1 MADNRYELDLRN
13 FDIRKAGHDISR
25 AVWKAVRFILTVV
38 SLTVVGY
45 VLFAL
50 FYSTD
55 EEKRLKEENSRYE
68 ALYHGLPAKLDK
80 IGEDL
85 ERLSRKDD
93 IIYKDIFHSD
103 PPSADPMSSLSIFF
117 GSDSIPD
124 AKLVFY
130 TAEKAE
136 RLAAEAAGVDSL
148 FRKIASALSSP
159 GLEMPPMAL
168 PLDSIS
174 YTQTGAGTGTKIN
187 PFYTTEA
194 SHQGVDFIVAQ
205 GTPVK
210 AAADGV
216 VSSVQH
222 SRKGDGNTVT
232 IKHKGGY
239 RTRYAHLQE
248 ISVSQGQSVRK
259 GRVIATAGMSGNSY
273 APHLHYEVWRDSTL
287 LDPLNYIFA
296 SVSPEEYS
304 NMVYMARHTRQT
316 MD

>member
-124 AKLVFY
+124 P
-130 TAEKAE
+130 
-136 RLAAEAAGVDSL
+136 AGQHQLHPDRSGHGHQDQPL
-148 FRKIASALSSP
+148 LHHRGQPP
-159 GLEMPPMAL
+159 G
-168 PLDSIS
+168 
-174 YTQTGAGTGTKIN
+174 
-187 PFYTTEA
+187 
-194 SHQGVDFIVAQ
+194 
-205 GTPVK
+205 
-210 AAADGV
+210 
-216 VSSVQH
+216 
-222 SRKGDGNTVT
+222 R
-232 IKHKGGY
+232 
-239 RTRYAHLQE
+239 
-248 ISVSQGQSVRK
+248 
-259 GRVIATAGMSGNSY
+259 
-273 APHLHYEVWRDSTL
+273 
-287 LDPLNYIFA
+287 
-296 SVSPEEYS
+296 
-304 NMVYMARHTRQT
+304 
-316 MD
+316 